1 VNIPDGYAD
10 RFCACVAIDGSEFKA
25 VNNWDKDFTSAKVVR
40 AGPAIAAPER
50 VDIGTQAIEVVRVR
64 ITEAGRKALS
74 R

>member
-1 VNIPDGYAD
+1 
-10 RFCACVAIDGSEFKA
+10 